1 MNFCELLNNS
11 ERYNMR
17 EVTVRAT
24 YKYGFE
30 WSYLY
35 CLSCMDKGRVWLEFP
50 NNLDASATK
59 ALKRGP
65 KGAGTVNV
73 TVQGAFIK
81 CGNCGHQG
89 AYPFKFVGTMAR
101 NVAVVIKGM
110 KSRDEEQTAEKQWA
124 CGGTNPK

>member
-1 MNFCELLNNS
+1 MK
-11 ERYNMR
+11 

-24 YKYGFE
+24 YKYGYE

-50 NNLDASATK
+50 FDLDASATK
-59 ALKRGP
+59 ALKHGS

-73 TVQGAFIK
+73 TVRGTFIK
-81 CGNCGHQG
+81 CGHCGHQG
-89 AYPFKFVGTMAR
+89 AYPFKFVATKAAD
-101 NVAVVIKGM
+101 VAVVIRGM
-110 KSRDEEQTAEKQWA
+110 KSLDEEQAAEKQWA